1 MLDYTISTIFLQTT
15 SLIILLS
22 IYLLIKNRIK
32 VYNENYY
39 KIITLLTSF
48 SIAICSHEL
57 VKANYIK
64 HFGVSPI

>member
-1 MLDYTISTIFLQTT
+1 MLDYIISTTFLQMT
-15 SLIILLS
+15 SLIILTS
-22 IYLLIKNRIK
+22 IYLLIKNRDKLI
-32 VYNENYY
+32 NENYY
-39 KIITLLTSF
+39 KIISLLTSF